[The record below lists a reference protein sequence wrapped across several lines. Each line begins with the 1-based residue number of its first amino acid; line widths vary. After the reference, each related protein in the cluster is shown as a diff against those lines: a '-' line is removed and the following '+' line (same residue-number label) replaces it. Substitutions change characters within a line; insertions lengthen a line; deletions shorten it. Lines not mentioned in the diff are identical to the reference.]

1 MMKKSVSLNPGE
13 SKVVGFTFTPTEA
26 KTYSVLVNGLAGSFI
41 ASEVPLP
48 AEFAYVSAI
57 RQTTYYTSAHGRSN
71 ELAVRVEIDIRNIGG
86 VPGKCTVR
94 VERSLFMDTPVG
106 DRYFD
111 WRDTGWKEGL
121 LSATLQPGE
130 VVTFWDNCRRHI
142 DSPRVY
148 WEKLRFNGSPG
159 VSDWVYEI

>member
-1 MMKKSVSLNPGE
+1 MTILKKSVSLNPNE
-13 SKVVGFTFTPTEA
+13 SKVVGFTFTPTQA
-26 KTYSVLVNGLAGSFI
+26 KAYSVLVNGLTGSFI
-41 ASEVPLP
+41 ASEAPLP
-48 AEFAYVSAI
+48 AELAYISSV
-57 RQTTYYTSAHGRSN
+57 RQTTYYTSAHGRD

-86 VPGKCTVR
+86 VPGVCTIT

-130 VVTFWDNCRRHI
+130 VVTFWDNCRRHVGG
-142 DSPRVY
+142 RVY

-159 VSDWVYEI
+159 ISDWVYEI